1 MLLVFGKIF
10 SFKDDSNVKNC
21 CVRIFNDGKIII
33 INKMIPI
40 PPIQWVNCR
49 QKRIDFG
56 KLSIFVR
63 IEAPVVVIPLVDSKK
78 ALKKFGIAPPKR

>member
-10 SFKDDSNVKNC
+10 SFKEDSNVRNC
-21 CVRIFNDGKIII
+21 CVLIFNDGKIII
-33 INKMIPI
+33 INRMIPI

-56 KLSIFVR
+56 EPSIFVR
-63 IEAPVVVIPLVDSKK
+63 IDAPVVVIPLVDSKN
-78 ALKKFGIAPPKR
+78 ALKKSGITPLNK